1 MNAPVE
7 STTRSQPTSTS
18 RLVRRIAVSAMLSVL
33 VFLVLWLTAL
43 SFVTSLLIGSSLCVV
58 VLVASATLDV
68 VEAVLDAIAAVVVG
82 VLAAIAAVVAAIFS
96 LFGS

>member
-7 STTRSQPTSTS
+7 PTTRSVSAS
-18 RLVRRIAVSAMLSVL
+18 RVIRRIAVSAIVSGL
-33 VFLVLWLTAL
+33 VFLVLWLMAFNL
-43 SFVTSLLIGSSLCVV
+43 VTSLLIGSSCCAVII
-58 VLVASATLDV
+58 VASTTSDL
-68 VEAVLDAIAAVVVG
+68 VETVLDAIAAVAFG